1 MGLLGRQSAGAR
13 QDPLGPLQLH
23 GHRHHHPT
31 ETCDPTVPVDF
42 TPLGAELPPTPSIRY
57 VRRQPRKSS
66 HICTAAAC
74 PAPVCQACLIHA
86 SRALH
91 QPPSRGY

>member
-1 MGLLGRQSAGAR
+1 MGLLGGQSAGAR

-31 ETCDPTVPVDF
+31 EPCDPTVPVDF

-66 HICTAAAC
+66 HFQNLEVLKCVLFSS
-74 PAPVCQACLIHA
+74 PE
-86 SRALH
+86 S
-91 QPPSRGY
+91 PS